1 MKMVVMRQTHGLEFH
16 SEATPFRSLWGQARS
31 LPPVLLLAYV
41 PALLVLAAVFA
52 TSLMSGIP
60 VAYFL
65 RDAAGTLQVPSYIGL
80 VSDLGALLWCA
91 CAAVCFFGSALLRK
105 VGAGN
110 EAREW
115 SSFFLA
121 AGLITTVLLIDDL
134 FMLHENVSQVHWRFG
149 EKTIFA
155 LYGGMFLI
163 FLARFWKRIASTD
176 SLVFLLAC
184 GLLGMSVLF
193 DQWNEPFGDNVPAM
207 RLLLEDGAKLLG
219 ILTWLLYFARTSLAR
234 LLPVLTSSRP
244 TAQEQP
250 LVAGG

>member
-1 MKMVVMRQTHGLEFH
+1 
-16 SEATPFRSLWGQARS
+16 
-31 LPPVLLLAYV
+31 
-41 PALLVLAAVFA
+41 
-52 TSLMSGIP
+52 
-60 VAYFL
+60 
-65 RDAAGTLQVPSYIGL
+65 

-91 CAAVCFFGSALLRK
+91 GAAVCFFGSALLRK
-105 VGAGN
+105 AGTGN
-110 EAREW
+110 ETREW

-121 AGLITTVLLIDDL
+121 AGLVTTVLLIDDL
-134 FMLHENVSQVHWRFG
+134 FMLHENVSQVHWRLG

-155 LYGGMFLI
+155 LYGGMFLL

-219 ILTWLLYFARTSLAR
+219 ILTWLLYFARTCLAQ
-234 LLPVLTSSRP
+234 LLPALTSNHPSV
-244 TAQEQP
+244 QEQP
-250 LVAGG
+250 ISAGR